1 VLRVRVLGGLEVE
14 LDGEVIPSRSSQR
27 PWALLAYLAT
37 APGTVS
43 RSELANRFWPDVLDA
58 SARAS
63 LRSALWALRRELGDW
78 LIVEGDRVGLRESE
92 GLWIDLR
99 EFERLAADGCLE
111 PALELCAG
119 ALLDGLPDEW
129 ALLARQRQREREVG
143 LLERLAGDCE
153 ERGEARA
160 ALQWT
165 RRQAER
171 DPLDEEVARRLMARL
186 AAAGDRAGAVR
197 CYRAL
202 ADRLRRELGVAPSA
216 LTRELMARLSLD
228 PPPEHGPAGAP
239 TLAAQHGGS
248 ARGPAMPSLIGR
260 DGELAELEA
269 AWEGAAGGAGTAIV
283 IRGEAGI
290 GKTRLVA
297 ELRERVRRAGGWSAT
312 GAALDLGG
320 AAPLSLWAELIRE
333 LLPGLAAPAADA
345 AWPDDLAALANEL
358 PAHFGRRGLA
368 TSGVAPDL
376 QRARLFEGVVSLVAW
391 AAAQRP
397 LLLVLEDI
405 HAADRTSLELAGYV
419 ARRISVLPVVMLVT
433 RRELPR
439 SGDADQLE
447 QALRRRDVLGCELSL
462 ALLGRERVTE
472 IAREA
477 AGCSVDQAERVADLA
492 EGNPLLAVETARA
505 LAGGT
510 EVLAPSLRG
519 SVRVTLLGLV
529 GEVRRL
535 VELAAVAARPI
546 EAVELD
552 QLELREAD
560 ESASAAIET
569 GLLIS
574 VQRGIGFRHAL
585 LREAAYAEIA
595 EPRRRGLHHRWAQA
609 LLASER
615 AGGSARP
622 AEVARHLRLAG
633 RDQDAV
639 AELVRAAADARAVA
653 ALDQAVDYLVEA
665 TSIARDRAD
674 LLAELGELEA
684 WRGNPEPAETA
695 FAAAQTALAAAPPVE
710 RARALLRRARAHHG
724 PICAPR
730 AVYAYCSQALP
741 LLDTAPEP
749 AGAERREALAAMAWA
764 EALDGSLEEAERLLA
779 ELASGSTGGD
789 LDTYDIYHP
798 RAFVLM
804 RRGEFADS
812 CAAAVA
818 AGEAIERVGRPDLSY
833 ACWSEAAAAA
843 AAAGEGPRAL
853 ELIDR
858 GLGALAGKGLHSLEV
873 HLLSARSFILTRLG
887 RLDEA
892 RAACQAEL
900 ELADRIG
907 VPGLNAMAR
916 HDLGLVALEEGSFPE
931 AARLLS
937 GALAE
942 PAPISRPM
950 TRLAVAEAYA
960 RAGELT
966 RAGDEL
972 RATVLE
978 PVRPSDFPEAL
989 VPRLARVQGLIARA
1003 RGDRQ
1008 EALRRLTEA
1017 RAGWERLLARG
1028 GGSANMATVLA
1039 DLGRPVVGLVE
1050 PARELAR
1057 VHAELDGLI
1066 AITGEEPADAL
1077 I

>member
-1 VLRVRVLGGLEVE
+1 MLRLRVLGGLEVE
-14 LDGEVIPSRSSQR
+14 LDGVVIPSRPSQR
-27 PWALLAYLAT
+27 PWALLAYLAST
-37 APGTVS
+37 PGTVS
-43 RSELANRFWPDVLDA
+43 RSELANCFWPDVLDA

-63 LRSALWALRRELGDW
+63 LRSALWALRRELGEY
-78 LIVEGDRVGLRESE
+78 LIVDGDRVGLRESG
-92 GLWIDLR
+92 GLWVDLR
-99 EFERLAADGCLE
+99 EFERLVAAGRLE
-111 PALELCAG
+111 PALELCGG

-143 LLERLAGDCE
+143 LLERLAGECE
-153 ERGEARA
+153 ERGEAQA

-216 LTRELMARLSLD
+216 PTRELMARLSLD
-228 PPPEHGPAGAP
+228 PPPEPGPA
-239 TLAAQHGGS
+239 AA
-248 ARGPAMPSLIGR
+248 ARVQRPQPAGPEMPSLIGR
-260 DGELAELEA
+260 DAELAELEA
-269 AWEGAAGGAGTAIV
+269 AWAGAARGTGTAIV

-333 LLPGLAAPAADA
+333 LLPGLAAPPADA

-368 TSGVAPDL
+368 TPGVAPDL

-405 HAADRTSLELAGYV
+405 HAADRPSLELAGYV
-419 ARRISVLPVVMLVT
+419 ARRISTLPVVMLVT
-433 RRELPR
+433 RRDLPR

-447 QALRRRDVLGCELSL
+447 QALRRRAVLGYELSL
-462 ALLGRERVTE
+462 ALLGRDRVTE
-472 IAREA
+472 IARQA
-477 AGCSVDQAERVADLA
+477 ADCSPDQAERVADLA

-510 EVLAPSLRG
+510 EGLAPNLRG
-519 SVRVTLLGLV
+519 SVRGTLLGLV
-529 GEVRRL
+529 GEVRLL

-546 EAVELD
+546 EPVELD
-552 QLELREAD
+552 QMELREAD

-569 GLLIS
+569 GLLIT

-585 LREAAYAEIA
+585 LREAAYAEVA
-595 EPRRRGLHHRWAQA
+595 EPRRRGLHQRWAEA

-615 AGGSARP
+615 AGGSSRP

-639 AELVRAAADARAVA
+639 AQLARAAADARGVG

-665 TSIARDRAD
+665 TSIDRRRAD

-684 WRGNPEPAETA
+684 WRGNPESAEAA
-695 FAAAQTALAAAPPVE
+695 FAAAQDALVAAPAIE

-730 AVYAYCSQALP
+730 AVYAYCSEALT
-741 LLDTAPEP
+741 LLVAAPET
-749 AGAERREALAAMAWA
+749 AEAERREALAAMAWA

-779 ELASGSTGGD
+779 ELVSGATDGD
-789 LDTYDIYHP
+789 LDTYDIHHP

-812 CAAAVA
+812 CAAAIA
-818 AGEAIERVGRPDLSY
+818 AGEAIERAGRPDLSY
-833 ACWSEAAAAA
+833 GCWSEAAAAA

-858 GLGALAGKGLHSLEV
+858 GLSALAGKGLHSLEV
-873 HLLSARSFILTRLG
+873 HLLSARSFVLTRLG

-892 RAACQAEL
+892 RADCQAEL

-907 VPGLNAMAR
+907 VAGLNAMAR
-916 HDLGLVALEEGSFPE
+916 HDLGLVALEEGSFAE
-931 AARLLS
+931 AVGLLS

-950 TRLAVAEAYA
+950 TRLAVAEAYTGTGELA
-960 RAGELT
+960 RAVE
-966 RAGDEL
+966 EL

-1003 RGDRQ
+1003 RGDRP

-1028 GGSANMATVLA
+1028 GGATNIATVLA

-1050 PARELAR
+1050 PARELVR
-1057 VHAELDGLI
+1057 VHADLDALS
-1066 AITGEEPADAL
+1066 AMDGEESVDAV